1 MLPFIFLGMGA
12 WAFPAF
18 PSPISTSPSAYT
30 CSQEDSLE
38 SGLSLEALLVTMN
51 GDNYPVLEPEPLHM
65 QGDFCPIVL
74 LLPAGWTPQ
83 SLGLTHTQL
92 HFQDWQKTKPRR
104 NRSFAFSAFPEGICF
119 VSWNLEGIDQHLEAK
134 EKKCSIV
141 LPGEKVGT
149 AIST

>member
-18 PSPISTSPSAYT
+18 PPRISTSPSAYT

-51 GDNYPVLEPEPLHM
+51 GDNCPVLEPESLHRQGGFALLFSSSLQAGPL
-65 QGDFCPIVL
+65 GAL
-74 LLPAGWTPQ
+74 GW
-83 SLGLTHTQL
+83 HTQL

-149 AIST
+149 AISA